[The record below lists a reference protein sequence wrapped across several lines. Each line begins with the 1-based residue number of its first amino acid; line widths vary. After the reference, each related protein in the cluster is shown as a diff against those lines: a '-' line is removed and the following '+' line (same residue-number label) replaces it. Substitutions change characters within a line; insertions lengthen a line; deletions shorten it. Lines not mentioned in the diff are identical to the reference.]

1 MAQMSVEMP
10 HPKKMLSDK
19 LLNSN
24 TTFGLG
30 RRREN
35 LRFDVLFF
43 KFYKQGL
50 HFSKFKFEI
59 QMQQQM
65 QRERV
70 NNERNSLG
78 ENSAESVSPVS
89 SGAPAT
95 SRDLLNAL
103 AEQKLP
109 TLLKQESPKTPRRSK
124 CLTRSNP
131 ANGFSLS
138 PVLKSC
144 SQVLSFPDSNF
155 ILKSVPRWLSLSNSR
170 SKLQNRKVQPA

>member
-1 MAQMSVEMP
+1 
-10 HPKKMLSDK
+10 MLSDK
-19 LLNSN
+19 VW

-35 LRFDVLFF
+35 LRFDVLFL
-43 KFYKQGL
+43 KFYKTRAL
-50 HFSKFKFEI
+50 LFRNFKKYLRFK
-59 QMQQQM
+59 MQQQM

-70 NNERNSLG
+70 NNNERNSLG

-109 TLLKQESPKTPRRSK
+109 TLLKQETPKTPRRSK
-124 CLTRSNP
+124 CPTPVTYKSNNLRFLYRLFSNHVLRFYHFLT
-131 ANGFSLS
+131 AY
-138 PVLKSC
+138 
-144 SQVLSFPDSNF
+144 
-155 ILKSVPRWLSLSNSR
+155 LKSVPRWLSLSSSLFR
-170 SKLQNRKVQPA
+170 LTLAGKVAN